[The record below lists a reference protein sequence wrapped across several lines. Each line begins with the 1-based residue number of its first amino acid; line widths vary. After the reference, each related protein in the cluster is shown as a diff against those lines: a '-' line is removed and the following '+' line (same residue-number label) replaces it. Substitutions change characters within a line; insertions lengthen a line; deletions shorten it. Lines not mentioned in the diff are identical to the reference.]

1 MYRKIILNPVAILYG
16 FIVQLRNVFYD
27 KKLLKVNR
35 LPCKVISVGNITMGG
50 TGKTPI
56 VIYLSN
62 LLKERGYKTA
72 IISRGY
78 KRNTTGTVLVSD
90 GIEVL
95 SKWEDVGDEPYMMAK
110 KLKNIPI
117 VVDENRFRGGL
128 LLIRE
133 FDPDIILLDDG
144 FQHRKLHRDLDIVL
158 LNGKDDYVKHHL
170 LPYGTFREPWSSL
183 LRADIIF
190 TTKQKPT
197 VHLSIKIKY
206 TSLPLICTKNA
217 YSVNS
222 KSRVRQND
230 VLKFKNKKVFLYCGI
245 ADPISFKKAVLEM
258 QYLVC
263 GSKFFPDHFHYSKKD
278 IREIEILARNN
289 DADLIVTTE
298 KDWVKTKEHEP
309 EFDVA
314 VVSLL
319 MEPIEKSKFNR
330 LLKSFSI

>member
-1 MYRKIILNPVAILYG
+1 MVRKIILSPVAILYG
-16 FIVQLRNVFYD
+16 LIVQLRNVFYE
-27 KKLLKVNR
+27 KKLLKINR

-62 LLKERGYKTA
+62 LLKKKGYKTA

-90 GIEVL
+90 GIKVL

-128 LLIRE
+128 LLIQE
-133 FDPDIILLDDG
+133 FDPDIILMDDG
-144 FQHRKLHRDLDIVL
+144 FQHRRLHRDLDIVL
-158 LNGKDDYVKHHL
+158 LNGEDDYAKHHL
-170 LPYGTFREPWSSL
+170 LPYGKFREPWSSV
-183 LRADIIF
+183 LRADIVF

-197 VHLSIKIKY
+197 VHLSKKIKY
-206 TSLPLICTKNA
+206 TSLPLICTKNT

-222 KSRVRQND
+222 QSKVKQNH
-230 VLKFKNKKVFLYCGI
+230 VLKLKNKKVFLYCGI
-245 ADPISFKKAVLEM
+245 ADPISFKKAVLKM
-258 QYLVC
+258 KYLVC

-298 KDWVKTKEHEP
+298 KDWVKTQEHKP
-309 EFDVA
+309 KFDVA
-314 VVSLL
+314 VISLL

-330 LLKSFSI
+330 LLKSFSL

>member
-1 MYRKIILNPVAILYG
+1 MKKVILSPISILYG
-16 FIVQLRNVFYD
+16 LIIKLRNILYN
-27 KKLLKVNR
+27 KRLLKVNR
-35 LPCKVISVGNITMGG
+35 LPCKVVSVGNITMGG

-62 LLKERGYKTA
+62 LLKKKGYKTA

-78 KRNTTGTVLVSD
+78 KRNTTGTVLVTD

-110 KLKNIPI
+110 KLENIPI

-128 LLIRE
+128 LLIQE
-133 FDPDIILLDDG
+133 FDPDFIFLDDG
-144 FQHRKLHRDLDIVL
+144 FQHRRLHRDLDIVL
-158 LNGKDDYVKHHL
+158 LNGKDDYAKHHL

-183 LRADIIF
+183 QRADIIF

-197 VHLSIKIKY
+197 VHLSKKIKY
-206 TSLPLICTKNA
+206 TSLPLICTKNI
-217 YSVNS
+217 YSINLQ
-222 KSRVRQND
+222 SRVQQND
-230 VLKFKNKKVFLYCGI
+230 ILKFKNKKIFLYCGI
-245 ADPISFKKAVLEM
+245 ADPVSFKKAVLKM

-263 GSKFFPDHFHYSKKD
+263 GSKFFPDHYHYSKKD
-278 IREIEILARNN
+278 IRKIEILARNN

-298 KDWVKTKEHEP
+298 KDWVKTKEHKP

-314 VVSLL
+314 VVGLL
-319 MEPIEKSKFNR
+319 MEPTDKSKVNQ
-330 LLKSFSI
+330 LLKSFAI

>member
-1 MYRKIILNPVAILYG
+1 MSRKIILNPVAILYG
-16 FIVQLRNVFYD
+16 LIVQLRNVFYD
-27 KKLLKVNR
+27 RKLLKVNR

-62 LLKERGYKTA
+62 VLKKKGYKTA

-128 LLIRE
+128 LLIRK

-144 FQHRKLHRDLDIVL
+144 FQHRKLHRDLDI
-158 LNGKDDYVKHHL
+158 
-170 LPYGTFREPWSSL
+170 
-183 LRADIIF
+183 IF

-197 VHLSIKIKY
+197 VHLSKKIKY
-206 TSLPLICTKNA
+206 ASLPLIYTKNT

-222 KSRVRQND
+222 KSKVRQND
-230 VLKFKNKKVFLYCGI
+230 VSKFKNKKVFLYCGI

-258 QYLVC
+258 EYLVC

-298 KDWVKTKEHEP
+298 KDWVKTKKHEP
-309 EFDVA
+309 ELDVA

-319 MEPIEKSKFNR
+319 MEPMEKSKFNR